1 MSPQGLFILLF
12 VIATHSQK
20 VNQLRM
26 ICNCEKQIQTLSPK
40 STSSL
45 DFSGPLAKTP
55 GNSSGPQLSGFPLFP
70 YADQEVLMT
79 DTRAPIVTVETSNA
93 IGLVAINN
101 PPVNAASQAVRA
113 GLVAA
118 MDQLSV
124 DTSVKVI
131 AMYGVG
137 RTFIAGADIREFG
150 KPPQEPWLPDV
161 CNRIEAM
168 EKPVISVLHG
178 NALGGGLEVA
188 LATHARI
195 ALPGLTI
202 GFPEVT
208 LGILPGAGGTQRAPR
223 LAGIAAS
230 LDLIT
235 TGNRIEAEASH
246 EIGLIDVI
254 ADGDPRDLAIKFAE
268 QVLSGELETRRTG
281 ELTVTEDPDAIATV
295 AETLKRK
302 QPNLFSPH
310 KCVEAVAASI
320 LPLSEGLQKERSLFF
335 ECMESPQRAGLIHAF
350 FAERAVSKIPEAK
363 ETPRT
368 IENIGVIGGGTMG
381 SGIATACLLA
391 GFQVILAERDEAGVE
406 RGVSIISGNL
416 DGAVKRGK
424 VTADQRDTILSNALS
439 TTTDYAAFSDADLV
453 IEAVFE
459 DMDVKK
465 SVFKQ
470 LDAICKDGAVLATNT
485 SYLDVNEIAASTS
498 RPEDVIGLHFFSPAH
513 VMKLLEVVVADKTAP
528 DVVATGF
535 ALGKRLRKIAVR
547 AGVCDGFIGNR
558 ILNTYKKAAD
568 YLMMDGASPE
578 EVDRAMVNYGFA
590 MGPFTVG
597 DLSGQDIGWAARKR
611 QAPMRAQQ
619 ERYVAIPDR
628 LCEQEMFGR
637 KTGKG
642 YYVYGEGSPT
652 LNPEAVAIIED
663 ERAKAGITPR
673 NFSEDEITA
682 RIMTAIIKEAISIL
696 EDGIAL
702 RPIDIDAVYLFGY
715 GFPRFRG
722 GPMHTA
728 DAIGAAELVKRIET
742 YVQEDAFFWR
752 VPNLLAET
760 AQRGGKFAEL
770 NG

>member
-1 MSPQGLFILLF
+1 
-12 VIATHSQK
+12 
-20 VNQLRM
+20 
-26 ICNCEKQIQTLSPK
+26 
-40 STSSL
+40 
-45 DFSGPLAKTP
+45 
-55 GNSSGPQLSGFPLFP
+55 
-70 YADQEVLMT
+70 MT
-79 DTRAPIVTVETSNA
+79 DTHAPIVTVETSNA

-118 MDQLSV
+118 MDQLSA
-124 DTSVKVI
+124 DTSVKVVAI
-131 AMYGVG
+131 YGVG

-195 ALPGLTI
+195 ALPKLTI

-235 TGNRIEAEASH
+235 TGNRIGAEAAH

-254 ADGDPRDLAIKFAE
+254 AEGAPKDLALKFAE

-281 ELTVTEDPDAIATV
+281 ELTVTEDPEAIAKA

-310 KCVEAVAASI
+310 RCVEAVAAST
-320 LPLSEGLQKERSLFF
+320 LPLSEGLQKERNLFF

-350 FAERAVSKIPEAK
+350 FAERAVSKIPEAT

-368 IENIGVIGGGTMG
+368 IESIGVIGGGTMG

-391 GFQVILAERDEAGVE
+391 GFKIILAERDEAGVE

-416 DGAVKRGK
+416 DGAVTRGK
-424 VTADQRDTILSNALS
+424 VTADQREAILSGALS

-485 SYLDVNEIAASTS
+485 SYLDVNEIAASTN
-498 RPEDVIGLHFFSPAH
+498 RPADVIGLHFFSPAH
-513 VMKLLEVVVADKTAP
+513 VMKLLEVVVAEKTAP

-590 MGPFTVG
+590 MGPFSVG

-611 QAPMRAQQ
+611 QAPHRSPD

-642 YYVYGEGSPT
+642 YYLYGDGAPT

-673 NFSEDEITA
+673 SFSEDEITA

-728 DAIGAAELVKRIET
+728 DAISAAELVKRIET
-742 YVQEDAFFWR
+742 YAQEDAFFWR
-752 VPNLLAET
+752 VPKLLAET
-760 AQRGGKFAEL
+760 AQGGGKFAEL